1 MTAKHAGTF
10 HIKGQRFH
18 ISEGNGAVYVTSI
31 HPYDDAEY
39 HYARKF
45 LTSTA
50 WGICLN
56 GKLQRMVESRDGSEI
71 TPQQIARWLLKA
83 DQDANAQPVRSTW

>member
-1 MTAKHAGTF
+1 MKPRHAGAF

-39 HYARKF
+39 HYARRIPA
-45 LTSTA
+45 SNI
-50 WGICLN
+50 WGIYLN
-56 GKLQRMVESRDGSEI
+56 GKLQRKIGNRDGSEI
-71 TPQQIARWLLKA
+71 TPQQIVRWLLKA
-83 DQDANAQPVRSTW
+83 DQDANVQPVRFTW